1 MVAAK
6 APLRLF
12 VSVGE
17 LSGDIHAARLI
28 EALEKRAGS
37 LDITA
42 LGSDNLKSAG
52 AKVLDDT
59 ARGATLG
66 VIGNLLQAPQKL
78 RLFNAAARN
87 VMATKPDAVI
97 LVDSRFFNL
106 NLARVLRQKRYQGA
120 IVYYVAPVM
129 WQAASDARYRDIARQ
144 SDQFRANAGR
154 RFEEMRKHV
163 DLALVIYPVGLEL
176 YDYFGIN
183 YEFVGHPLCE
193 TVKPSLGKD
202 ELRALAGARDGAPLI
217 GLMPGSRKEEVSVIG
232 RELIGAANII
242 ARQIPDAAFALP
254 VAHPSLRKQIQA
266 MLMGAAAN
274 IALLEPERRFDLIAH
289 SDLMVVA
296 SGTATHECAAA
307 GTPHIMAYRLHPA
320 LDFFYANFTRFRL
333 PAYAF
338 PNIIAGRRIIP
349 ELIRAQCSASNIA
362 EAATRLLGSAGA
374 MEQMRRDL
382 GEVRTI
388 ICKPNSLDRSAELV
402 LEAIS
407 RRMG

>member
-12 VSVGE
+12 ISAGE
-17 LSGDIHAARLI
+17 LSGDVHAARLV
-28 EALEKRAGS
+28 EALAKRAGS

-42 LGSDNLKSAG
+42 LGSDNLKAAG
-52 AKVLDDT
+52 AKVLYDT

-78 RLFNAAARN
+78 RLFNTAVRN
-87 VMATKPDAVI
+87 IMDAKPDAVI

-106 NLARVLRQKRYQGA
+106 NLARVLRQKCYQGA

-129 WQAASDARYRDIARQ
+129 WQAASDARYRNIAQQ
-144 SDQFRANAGR
+144 SGQFRANAGL

-163 DLALVIYPVGLEL
+163 DLSLVIYPVGLEL

-193 TVKPSLGKD
+193 TVKPTLGKD
-202 ELRALAGARDGAPLI
+202 ELRALANARGNAPLI

-232 RELIGAANII
+232 RELIGAASII
-242 ARQIPDAAFALP
+242 ARHIPGAAFALP
-254 VAHPSLRKQIQA
+254 VAHPSLRRQIQA
-266 MLMGAAAN
+266 MLKGATAN
-274 IALLEPERRFDLIAH
+274 ITLLEPERRFDLIAH

-338 PNIIAGRRIIP
+338 PNIIAGRKIIP
-349 ELIRAQCSASNIA
+349 ELIRAQCSAANIA
-362 EAATRLLGSAGA
+362 DAAIRLLGSESE

-382 GEVRTI
+382 AEVRSK

-402 LEAIS
+402 IEAIS